1 MINPQTIIDR
11 QQLVIDL
18 LIGWLAAA
26 QDEIDRL
33 THEQAIDRGR
43 FLPDEV
49 ERFLRE
55 RREREET

>member
-1 MINPQTIIDR
+1 MIDAQTIIDR

-26 QDEIDRL
+26 HGEIDRL
-33 THEQAIDRGR
+33 THEQAIDHGR